1 MIKGAGQTFSKLT
14 ERIHRMIT
22 DYLLPTDWIAIGCLL
37 TVIGA
42 LFVGLVWDT
51 VASKIADQR
60 SADIEN
66 HWATTIR
73 EER

>member
-1 MIKGAGQTFSKLT
+1 
-14 ERIHRMIT
+14 MIT

-42 LFVGLVWDT
+42 LLVGLVWDT